1 MGNSWT
7 PYKTYQRLKSIVN
20 DYQMQNKKL
29 NAEIQKIQ
37 SDRRYTLDAKTEMIN
52 EIRTRLSAES
62 TAAQLNLA
70 QLRKDYAAELEN
82 YSPVSLIGEGDNK
95 RLFVLSDN
103 DIRVLKSLDYIPLTA
118 DTWRKLAEN
127 TDPETSPA
135 MAAAIQKK
143 AAENGYEFHG
153 WYKTPA
159 EKMKEFDKAAA
170 SVSTVINAYDNGRE
184 DAPWIVIDAE
194 NMIDN
199 TIKSYDKFND
209 DGSRKAPEPIMVY
222 KIPETPEEIIAA
234 DFDAQKAA
242 EADATL
248 EERVQIAQAFGDEES
263 AKAEMMGEALSKVSQ
278 IKFERDYEATPA
290 EVTAKEQTERITE
303 GGAVE

>member
-1 MGNSWT
+1 MGSWT
-7 PYKTYQRLKSIVN
+7 PYKTFTRLKSIVS
-20 DYQMQNKKL
+20 DYKSQHAKL
-29 NAEIQKIQ
+29 TYEIKKIQ
-37 SDRRYTLDAKTEMIN
+37 SDKRYTLDAKTEMIN

-103 DIRVLKSLDYIPLTA
+103 DLRVLESLNYIPLNA

-127 TDPETSPA
+127 IDPEVDPA
-135 MAAAIQKK
+135 MAAAVQKK
-143 AAENGYEFHG
+143 AAEAGYEFHG

-159 EKMKEFDKAAA
+159 EKLAEFDKAAA

-184 DAPWIVIDAE
+184 DVPWIVIDAE
-194 NMIDN
+194 NVIDN
-199 TIKSYDKFND
+199 AIQSYDRFNS
-209 DGSRKAPEPIMVY
+209 DGSKKEREPIMVY

-248 EERVQIAQAFGDEES
+248 DERVRIARAFGDEES
-263 AKAEMMGEALSKVSQ
+263 AKAEMMGEALSTVSR
-278 IKFERDYEATPA
+278 IKFEKDFESTPADETAA
-290 EVTAKEQTERITE
+290 EVTEKVTE
-303 GGAVE
+303 GAAIE